1 VDALRTTFAIP
12 VSHRTVVRQTL
23 RALLEPRRAGP
34 LLLLGVALVIGDTVY
49 SGSYRAGAVATV
61 MALTTAA
68 AAPCGWRLWLEAP
81 ASRADRLWGVA
92 AYLALDA
99 GVLLVAGVGLSRVL
113 GVQGEFLTRP
123 TSLLICFALFIVGGW
138 GVGRDISLE
147 GHVAR
152 ERARADALA
161 REAERA
167 QLLALRSN
175 LDPHFLFNTLNAIAE
190 WCQQDARTAET
201 ALLQLSA
208 MLRTIFDGVREPT
221 WPLERE
227 LELTRTLFDMHRLR
241 DPARFDLIWDVP
253 GRAPAVQVPPLLLLP
268 VAENAMKHG
277 PGAGHR
283 GEVRFTVRD
292 APGGGVLLE
301 LSNPGPFQGPREGG
315 SGLPTLRRR
324 LELAYGGAAK
334 LAVADEGGRTKVR
347 LELPRAPEARAT

>member
-1 VDALRTTFAIP
+1 MDALRLTFAVP

-34 LLLLGVALVIGDTVY
+34 ILLVGVALVIGDAVY
-49 SGSYRAGAVATV
+49 SGSYRAGAVASM

-81 ASRADRLWGVA
+81 ASRADRIWGLI
-92 AYLALDA
+92 AYVGLGA
-99 GVLLVAGVGLSRVL
+99 GVLLVTGVALSRVL
-113 GVQGEFLTRP
+113 GVPDQFLTRP
-123 TSLLICFALFIVGGW
+123 ISLLICFTLFLVGGW
-138 GVGRDISLE
+138 GVGHNISLE
-147 GHVAR
+147 GHVVR

-190 WCQQDARTAET
+190 WCRLDGPAAET
-201 ALLQLSA
+201 ALLELSA
-208 MLRTIFDGVREPT
+208 MLRTVFDGVREPT

-227 LELTRTLFDMHRLR
+227 LELVRSLFDLHHLR
-241 DPARFDLIWDVP
+241 DPARFELSWDVP
-253 GRAPAVQVPPLLLLP
+253 SPAPDVQVPPLLLLP
-268 VAENAMKHG
+268 LAENAMTHG

-283 GEVRFTVRD
+283 GEVRFSLTS
-292 APGGGVLLE
+292 APGGGIALE
-301 LSNPGPFQGPREGG
+301 LSNPGAFRGPRPGG
-315 SGLPTLRRR
+315 SGLSTLQRR

-334 LAVADEGGRTKVR
+334 LAVTDDGGRTRVR
-347 LELPRAPEARAT
+347 LELPARAT